1 MDLFVGVMITVLLA
15 IICQLLTRIR
25 DELYGL
31 RTEVSKIE
39 LTILTTA
46 SETRDKVDGLYS
58 QLLDVGLINSNAEI
72 VANRLDEISDLIRDY
87 VDKKS
92 RE

>member
-1 MDLFVGVMITVLLA
+1 MDLFLGVMITVLLA

-72 VANRLDEISDLIRDY
+72 AANRLDEISDLIRDY